1 VAADYQFMHMR
12 RMRVSAGAYAQ
23 NLPGIGRSHD
33 KECAMAEP
41 AVSDQLLL
49 ELKTELQQRRK
60 HLREEIQRELLR
72 ADTET
77 FSELAGRVH
86 DEGDAS
92 VADLLADINIAIIG
106 NQVREIR
113 AIETALQRVADGT
126 YGICIDCESI
136 IDPER
141 LAAHPSAQRCFSCQ
155 DQHERTH
162 VGAQRPSL

>member
-106 NQVREIR
+106 NQVREVR
-113 AIETALQRVADGT
+113 AIEAALQR
-126 YGICIDCESI
+126 IDCESI

-162 VGAQRPSL
+162 VGARPSL